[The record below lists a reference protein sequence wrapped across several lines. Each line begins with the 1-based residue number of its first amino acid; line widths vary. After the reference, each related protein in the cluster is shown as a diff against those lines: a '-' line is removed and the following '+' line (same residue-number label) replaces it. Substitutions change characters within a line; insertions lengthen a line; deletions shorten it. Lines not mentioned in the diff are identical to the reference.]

1 MYSIV
6 SNYTTRIPKSAIK
19 NVKQLNYSKY
29 PNNNIVDG
37 LENIFHTP
45 LNQVEKK
52 ETDISCWLNMW
63 SKHKAEQ

>member
-37 LENIFHTP
+37 LENIFSYP
-45 LNQVEKK
+45 FESSGKK